1 MPGVQEK
8 AAQHAFRAPN
18 APAGESWM
26 RPIPSDSLRRPQS
39 AAPQPCRRPAGANW
53 PQYTPNE
60 PYTISPAVPAAG
72 FSTRSANNAGKN
84 LGSRRSR
91 VAEHTQLQQSPAP
104 APLRPAAAGHG
115 RTGFIQPQAASAPIR
130 RDPSAQPAVPPAR
143 QTMQPAPVPS
153 GMMRAPGQLT
163 SSPKPPVEDDW
174 LDDEQEDAVPTASM
188 ASPVPVPTMDFSLP
202 SKPRRRGWL
211 IVLVGVIVT
220 AGIAAA
226 VWQTG
231 LWARLLPPAVPTTES
246 NRIPAIFAASPQG
259 SAATDAGLS
268 PAKAPDAPR
277 LEGFSVEPASA
288 AAPAA
293 LTFSLHTLGETTSI
307 RLLNDQGVM
316 LAGGLTSAPEGDG
329 VLWTLQIPFNAPYQ
343 GGVHAYLRDK
353 DGAWTDGGLICQIA
367 VE

>member
-39 AAPQPCRRPAGANW
+39 AAPQPCRRPADANW

-72 FSTRSANNAGKN
+72 FSTPSANNAGKN

-91 VAEHTQLQQSPAP
+91 VAEHTQLQQSPESVL
-104 APLRPAAAGHG
+104 LRPAAAGHG
-115 RTGFIQPQAASAPIR
+115 RTGFQPQAA
-130 RDPSAQPAVPPAR
+130 
-143 QTMQPAPVPS
+143 QPAPVPS

>member
-39 AAPQPCRRPAGANW
+39 AAPQPCRRPADANW

-72 FSTRSANNAGKN
+72 FSTPSANNAGKN

-91 VAEHTQLQQSPAP
+91 VAEHTQLQQSPESVL
-104 APLRPAAAGHG
+104 LRPAAAGHG
-115 RTGFIQPQAASAPIR
+115 RTGFQPQAA
-130 RDPSAQPAVPPAR
+130 
-143 QTMQPAPVPS
+143 QPAPVPS

-231 LWARLLPPAVPTTES
+231 LWARLLPPAVPTAES